1 MYIFSSYDA
10 VGVISVGDFITR
22 ISVLIGINLV
32 LAGIIKISTTLYA
45 ATVGVSKILNIDHFL
60 LPAAACGL
68 LMASTSTI
76 LYRNL
81 LEALDFI
88 KYWDVFSVPFQIIL
102 PLITL
107 IAARIKIQMLK
118 NRPKMNTAKAA
129 KI

>member
-1 MYIFSSYDA
+1 MFIFSSYDA